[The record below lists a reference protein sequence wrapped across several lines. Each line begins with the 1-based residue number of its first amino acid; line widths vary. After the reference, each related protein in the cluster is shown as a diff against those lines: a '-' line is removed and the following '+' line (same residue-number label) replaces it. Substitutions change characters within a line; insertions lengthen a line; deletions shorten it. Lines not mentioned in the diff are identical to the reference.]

1 MVADLH
7 YAIIPRM
14 INKKKLQGIL
24 QVAFSLI
31 LLSYLIYRVGP
42 AQIVASLAE
51 INPVWYALALALF
64 MFNVMLKAI
73 RWFILLRALDDRPS
87 FPYLLYL
94 YFVGYFFNNFIPT
107 GFGGDVVKVISLR
120 QNYGRGTDA
129 LSSVVMDRLTGLLG
143 SSLIALTALT
153 WNLLSPSMHIAVP
166 PALLWVAF
174 LISISVPAGFLFLRY
189 TEPFIWLTRVL
200 PFTRPVTGN
209 EKLRRLTATIR
220 RYPPRTLLQSLLISL
235 PFTLNLILVQYTVA
249 RALNVDV
256 ALPLFALFV
265 PIIAIVNLL
274 PISFNGLG
282 TREGVYLLLFVPAGI
297 LQNQAV
303 AMSLAYYFLRVSAG
317 LVGGVLLAARSLG
330 QVARPASLK
339 TISDPSHDRHSPT
352 IHP

>member
-7 YAIIPRM
+7 YAIISRM

-24 QVAFSLI
+24 QVAFSLL

-42 AQIVASLAE
+42 AQIVATLAE
-51 INPVWYALALALF
+51 INPVWYGLALALF
-64 MFNVMLKAI
+64 MVNVTLRAY
-73 RWFILLRALDDRPS
+73 RWYILLHSLDDRPS

-143 SSLIALTALT
+143 SSLIALAALI
-153 WNLLSPSMHIAVP
+153 WNLLSPSMHITVP
-166 PALLWVAF
+166 SALLWLVF
-174 LISISVPAGFLFLRY
+174 VISISVPAGFLFLRY
-189 TEPFIWLTRVL
+189 AEPLIWLSRVL

-220 RYPPRTLLQSLLISL
+220 RYSPRALMQSLLISL
-235 PFTLNLILVQYTVA
+235 PFTLNLILVQYMVA
-249 RALNVDV
+249 RALNVNV

-265 PIIAIVNLL
+265 PIIAIVNLM

-282 TREGVYLLLFVPAGI
+282 TREGVYLLLFVPVGI
-297 LQNQAV
+297 PQSQAV

-317 LVGGVLLAARSLG
+317 LIGGVLLAVRTLSH
-330 QVARPASLK
+330 VARPASLK
-339 TISDPSHDRHSPT
+339 TDT
-352 IHP
+352 